1 MMKPTL
7 MQAEIIES
15 EIWSRDAF
23 SFQEALKHSGDMVYR
38 FDVTHMKFDYISKS
52 LADILGSSQP
62 DSLVL
67 SVADT
72 LDRFHPDDLGSLK
85 QAWKQ
90 VRGMCQT
97 QDSAFSI
104 EYRIRDREGEYRWHS
119 DKWVVMRDEI
129 RHPKYIIGCARDISA
144 QKENEQKLR
153 EANDRL
159 RSVMDNIEEHVNII
173 APDGTVLWHNEGRSG
188 AKEVQQGQKCWK
200 VFEGRQ
206 ERCSHCV
213 HPAILSDGKPRDYEG
228 QTPGKGGVPRTWW
241 VRAVPMRNKDNEI
254 YAILE
259 TAIDITEKKRQEKE
273 QAELESNMRQIQRME
288 SLGIMAGG
296 IAHDFNNILT
306 SILGNASLVQSG
318 LPEDSPLIQSVSEI
332 EAAARRASEI
342 CHQMLVF
349 SGRGLPN
356 FTAINLNRIILEM
369 ASLLKVTIS
378 KRITLKYELSEP
390 LSSVMADATQ
400 VSQVIMNLL
409 INAAEAIDDHD
420 GHICFSTG
428 EMHCDQGWF
437 QDTHFSKDIV
447 PGKYVFIQVSDT
459 GCGMNAETLQRI
471 FDPFFTTKF
480 TGRGLGM
487 AVVLGIVRNHK
498 GAIKVESSP
507 SFGTVF
513 RVVLPLSK

>member
-1 MMKPTL
+1 MKIPL
-7 MQAEIIES
+7 IKAEITKS
-15 EIWSRDAF
+15 EIWSRNAF

-38 FDVTHMKFDYISKS
+38 FDVKHMKFDYISES
-52 LADILGSSQP
+52 LASILGPSQS
-62 DSLVL
+62 DSILL
-67 SVADT
+67 SISDT

-90 VRGMCQT
+90 VRGMYQT
-97 QDSAFSI
+97 EDSAFSI
-104 EYRIRDREGEYRWHS
+104 EYRIRNREGEYRWHS
-119 DKWVVMRDEI
+119 DKWVVLRDEI

-173 APDGTVLWHNEGRSG
+173 APDGTVLWHNEGRRG
-188 AKEVQQGQKCWK
+188 AREVQQGQKCWK
-200 VFEGRQ
+200 VFEGRE
-206 ERCSHCV
+206 ERCGHCV

-228 QTPGKGGVPRTWW
+228 RTPGMGGMPRTWW

-259 TAIDITEKKRQEKE
+259 TAIDITEKKKQEKE
-273 QAELESNMRQIQRME
+273 RAELESNMLQIQKME

-306 SILGNASLVQSG
+306 SILGNASLVQSA
-318 LPEDSPLIQSVSEI
+318 LPEGSPIAQSLSEI
-332 EAAARRASEI
+332 EVAAKRASEI
-342 CHQMLVF
+342 CHQMLVY
-349 SGRGLPN
+349 SGRGIPN
-356 FTAINLNRIILEM
+356 ITAINLNRVVSEM

-400 VSQVIMNLL
+400 ISQVIMNLL
-409 INAAEAIDDHD
+409 INAAEAIGDRD

-428 EMHCDQGWF
+428 EMQCDQGWF
-437 QDTHFSKDIV
+437 QDAHSSKDVV
-447 PGKYVFIQVSDT
+447 PGKYVFMEVSDT
-459 GCGMNAETLQRI
+459 GCGMNVETLHRI

-513 RVVLPLSK
+513 RVVLPLGK